1 MIDDDLIFKP
11 AVKNSH
17 AYLVKL
23 MLEHFPG
30 SYLPYGSEMILKNAD
45 PFFNL
50 INISSG
56 RLDYI
61 ETTNQ
66 WRKKIR
72 QFNLKKYGLYLSL
85 LPKFFTSKEFR
96 YKLQVFREAA
106 NKKCFERELMDHYR
120 IVFEKK
126 QEGELYKRLW

>member
-1 MIDDDLIFKP
+1 
-11 AVKNSH
+11 
-17 AYLVKL
+17 

-30 SYLPYGSEMILKNAD
+30 SYLPYGSEMVLKNAA

>member
-1 MIDDDLIFKP
+1 MTD
-11 AVKNSH
+11 
-17 AYLVKL
+17 
-23 MLEHFPG
+23 HFPG
-30 SYLPYGSEMILKNAD
+30 SWLPYGSEMLLKTAS
-45 PFFNL
+45 PYFNL
-50 INISSG
+50 VDISSG

-66 WRKKIR
+66 WRKRIR
-72 QFNLKKYGLYLSL
+72 KFSFKKYFLYLKL
-85 LPKFFTSKEFR
+85 LPKFFLSKEFR